1 MSAWTGVLRAILRR
15 RRVQAVAIGVV
26 VMMATLAVTAA
37 WGLKRAIPA
46 AALPER
52 ATEDAAL
59 FVPFLSVFGVLAAVV
74 AVLIVANL
82 VSGIVISGLRRVG
95 VLKSLGFT
103 PNQVTAIHLG
113 VVELP
118 AIPGA
123 MVGAVAGY
131 LIAGALTSNS
141 AQDAGIELG
150 VPWWIPPVVVAGSV
164 VVVALAA
171 LVPTLRARWLPAAA
185 ALTAGLAPASGRGLR
200 AQRWWAGRRLPR
212 SVTLGAGLPFTR
224 LGRAALTAASVA
236 TGVAV
241 ITLSVGTTASVVVFR
256 DLASPHLAGRVIV
269 SAAQGQAGPG
279 SSIGAPPLDDPMLA
293 GELAALPGVTDV
305 GAALHT
311 TVNVNGSTVPA
322 VPAMARFYRADA
334 ALLPAVAA
342 GRQPAAAGEATAA
355 AKFLARN
362 GLHLGD
368 SITIDYRGVRVT
380 VKIVGVM
387 MTMTAGELTLP
398 WSTLAGL
405 DPQALPSEYQVQ
417 LRGDDDRAAFTTA
430 LAGVHPEL
438 HVGAPR
444 ENSSD
449 QATAIVGGIVVV
461 AVILAFVSAIG
472 VFNTVLLT
480 VHERRRDLG
489 TLKSIGMT
497 PRQTVALF
505 VTSTVIPGLL
515 GGAVGALLGLT
526 AHRILLPLVTR
537 SGVASFASDR
547 LLAAFAWPGALR
559 LALAGLVIA
568 ALGAVLP
575 ARRAARTPIA
585 VVLRDE

>member
-1 MSAWTGVLRAILRR
+1 MSASAGVLRAILRR

-26 VMMATLAVTAA
+26 VAMASLAVTAA
-37 WGLKRAIPA
+37 WGLTHATSLAI
-46 AALPER
+46 LPER

-59 FVPFLSVFGVLAAVV
+59 FVPFLAVFGVLAAVV

-103 PNQVTAIHLG
+103 PNQVAAIHLG

-118 AIPGA
+118 ATTGA
-123 MVGAVAGY
+123 VVGAAAGY
-131 LIAGALTSNS
+131 AIAAALASSS
-141 AQDAGIELG
+141 AHDAGIALDM
-150 VPWWIPPVVVAGSV
+150 PWWIPLVVAAGSV

-171 LVPTLRARWLPAAA
+171 LGPTLRARWLPAAA
-185 ALTAGLAPASGRGLR
+185 ALTAGSAPASGRGLA

-212 SVTLGAGLPFTR
+212 SVTLGAGLPFAR
-224 LGRAALTAASVA
+224 IGRAAPTAASVA

-241 ITLSVGTTASVVVFR
+241 ITLSVGTTASVVAFR
-256 DLASPHLAGRVIV
+256 DLASPHLDGRVIV
-269 SAAQGQAGPG
+269 SAAEGDAGPG
-279 SSIGAPPLDDPMLA
+279 SSIGAPPLDDPALG
-293 GELAALPGVTDV
+293 GELAALPGVDDV

-311 TVNVNGSTVPA
+311 TVSVNGSDLRSMV
-322 VPAMARFYRADA
+322 RFYRADA
-334 ALLPAVAA
+334 ALLPAVSA
-342 GRQPAAAGEATAA
+342 GRQPAGAGEATAA

-362 GLHLGD
+362 GFHLGD
-368 SITIDYRGVRVT
+368 TITIDDGGAGASVT
-380 VKIVGVM
+380 IVGVT
-387 MTMTAGELTLP
+387 MTMTAGELVLP
-398 WSTLAGL
+398 WSTLARL
-405 DPQALPSEYQVQ
+405 DPEALPSEYQVQ
-417 LRGDDDRAAFTTA
+417 LSGDDDRAAFTAA
-430 LAGVHPEL
+430 LAGAHPEL
-438 HVGAPR
+438 YVGAPR

-449 QATAIVGGIVVV
+449 QAAAIVGGVIVLGI
-461 AVILAFVSAIG
+461 ILALVSAIG

-505 VTSTVIPGLL
+505 VTSTAVPGVL
-515 GGAVGALLGLT
+515 GGAVGALLGLA
-526 AHRILLPLVTR
+526 AHRILVPLVTR
-537 SGVASFASDR
+537 SGAASFASDI
-547 LLAAFAWPGALR
+547 LLAAFTWPGALP

-568 ALGAVLP
+568 VLGAVLP